1 MTTQNNEWIEKY
13 KPTKISDLIT
23 NTTAINNIKNW
34 LSSFDSTKTEFLRL
48 KNNKKARSNKKQNST
63 VEKYHSCMLVTGGHG
78 HGKTSSVD
86 IILKELNYNIYY
98 LDIKKIKLCKDINTI
113 IIQSMISP
121 DIMSMMSGTSFK
133 KYIIVVDNLESIT
146 SSTEKA
152 SILNLQKMNDLH
164 WYCPIIFISN
174 DQHNKLLSNIRKFSF
189 EVKFYVPYQSDLE
202 KILVNIANKEG
213 ILFENSFIKT
223 KIINYSQGDI
233 RQLIYILYEIKYLHK
248 DKVITLKSML
258 EYCSAL
264 NIRDIDINLF
274 KASNK
279 LLQNYK
285 NVNTCMALY
294 ETEKVLL
301 PLMIQQNYIECI
313 IQNYDDDEDKYNLTQ
328 LVAESLSMGDIT
340 ENYIYGEQ
348 NWSMQDIHG
357 IFTCVNPSF
366 YINVNEKNRRMD
378 FVPSFPDDLNKTSI
392 KSINKKNITN
402 TDQCLKNMNI
412 FDYIFVSKII
422 YKYIQENNI
431 EECVKLLV
439 GYNMEMEYIESL
451 LKINKIKKNKTNA
464 LSPKQKKEFIN
475 CLERYKNPVS

>member
-1 MTTQNNEWIEKY
+1 MTSQNNEWIEKY
-13 KPTKISDLIT
+13 KPKKISDLIT
-23 NTTAINNIKNW
+23 NLTAVNNIKNW
-34 LSSFDSTKTEFLRL
+34 LTNFSSTRTEFMKL

-63 VEKYHSCMLVTGGHG
+63 PVKYNSCMLVTGGHG
-78 HGKTSSVD
+78 HGKTCSVD
-86 IILKELNYNIYY
+86 IILKEFNYKIYH
-98 LDIKKIKLCKDINTI
+98 LDIKKIKLCKDINTT
-113 IIQSMISP
+113 IIQSMVSP
-121 DIMSMMSGTSFK
+121 DIMSIMSSASIE
-133 KYIIVVDNLESIT
+133 KYMIVVDNLESIT

-152 SILNLQKMNDLH
+152 SILNLQKMNDLN

-174 DQHNKLLSNIRKFSF
+174 DQHNKLLSNIRKFSY
-189 EVKFYVPYQSDLE
+189 EVKFFLPYQSDLDKILTNISTNE
-202 KILVNIANKEG
+202 KIF
-213 ILFENSFIKT
+213 FENSLIKS

-233 RQLIYILYEIKYLHK
+233 RQLIYILYELKCLHP
-248 DKVITLKSML
+248 DKPITLKSIHDFCL
-258 EYCSAL
+258 AS
-264 NIRDIDINLF
+264 NIRDVDINLF

-285 NVNTCMALY
+285 NVNACMDLY

-357 IFTCVNPSF
+357 IFTCVIPS
-366 YINVNEKNRRMD
+366 YHINMNEKNKRTE
-378 FVPSFPDDLNKTSI
+378 FTPSFPDDLNKTSI

-402 TDQCLKNMNI
+402 TNQCLKNMNI

-422 YKYIQENNI
+422 YRYIQENNI

-464 LSPKQKKEFIN
+464 LSLKQKKEFMN
-475 CLERYKNPVS
+475 YLEIYKIKAT